1 MQPLDI
7 KIITFMFIKLSN
19 SFIIVNMKGHINEEV
34 KDMYFAEYMK
44 KLRKDKLL
52 TQSEM
57 ADILGIS
64 SQAIKMIENG
74 STRFPSKAVLDKLSD
89 YLDKVPVAI
98 ASAIIFGDDD
108 YKKDEQGYLSCRY
121 LAYKY
126 INGWNLDEVPIEL
139 ECRTES
145 ISFSGKISK
154 RREPKNTSIIIEIC
168 EFIGSDPGDLTI
180 EGAYDILATI
190 MTIVAQNEESFRRV
204 EVLFDINDYH
214 DINAFDMLENL
225 KIYRLPTDLVIV
237 LFDPNAGSLC
247 KEVNVRK

>member
-1 MQPLDI
+1 
-7 KIITFMFIKLSN
+7 MFIKLSI
-19 SFIIVNMKGHINEEV
+19 SFIIVNMKGHIYKEV
-34 KDMYFAEYMK
+34 KNMYFAEYMK

-74 STRFPSKAVLDKLSD
+74 STKFPSKAVLDKLSD
-89 YLDKVPVAI
+89 YLDKFPVAV
-98 ASAIIFGDDD
+98 ASAIIFGEDD
-108 YKKDEQGYLSCRY
+108 YEEDEQGYLSCRY
-121 LAYKY
+121 LSYKY

-139 ECRTES
+139 QYRTES
-145 ISFSGKISK
+145 VLFSGKISK
-154 RREPKNTSIIIEIC
+154 RREPKNTSIIIEFS
-168 EFIGSDPGDLTI
+168 EFVGSDADDLSL

-225 KIYRLPTDLVIV
+225 KIYRLPTDLIIV
-237 LFDPNAGSLC
+237 LFEPNTGALC
-247 KEVNVRK
+247 KEVNMEK